1 MPNKE
6 NTADKLSYSV
16 FLNEIVEQLWPNIN
30 VAGSQMIKEIAEPMF
45 KTMLPGPLKTLHFT
59 KIDLGTVPLKL
70 NGVLVSKTT
79 TEGIKLDMN
88 VDWDGECDI
97 TLDADMIP
105 SLGVKHVKLRGRL
118 SVLLGPL
125 TNIIPLIGAAQ
136 LAFINPPLLELDFTG
151 AANVAD
157 FSAIDGAVRGIML
170 SIINSMLT
178 LPNRFLLTLDAKNA
192 YFKTYLPPQG
202 VIRITVE

>member
-1 MPNKE
+1 VHTFIKWHTVNAKQG
-6 NTADKLSYSV
+6 NSADKLSYSV

-97 TLDADMIP
+97 KLDADMIP
-105 SLGVKHVKLRGRL
+105 ELVPLPKLC
-118 SVLLGPL
+118 
-125 TNIIPLIGAAQ
+125 TA
-136 LAFINPPLLELDFTG
+136 
-151 AANVAD
+151 
-157 FSAIDGAVRGIML
+157 SAICV
-170 SIINSMLT
+170 IIA
-178 LPNRFLLTLDAKNA
+178 D
-192 YFKTYLPPQG
+192 Y
-202 VIRITVE
+202 E

>member
-70 NGVLVSKTT
+70 NGVLLSPL
-79 TEGIKLDMN
+79 KLTIIQPLAARHE
-88 VDWDGECDI
+88 V
-97 TLDADMIP
+97 A
-105 SLGVKHVKLRGRL
+105 SRL
-118 SVLLGPL
+118 SKSRDAILAGDFKQAWASMQAVL
-125 TNIIPLIGAAQ
+125 
-136 LAFINPPLLELDFTG
+136 
-151 AANVAD
+151 
-157 FSAIDGAVRGIML
+157 S
-170 SIINSMLT
+170 SC
-178 LPNRFLLTLDAKNA
+178 
-192 YFKTYLPPQG
+192 
-202 VIRITVE
+202 

>member
-70 NGVLVSKTT
+70 NGFLVSKTT

-97 TLDADMIP
+97 KLDADMIP
-105 SLGVKHVKLRGRL
+105 ELVPLPKLY
-118 SVLLGPL
+118 SVCYMC
-125 TNIIPLIGAAQ
+125 
-136 LAFINPPLLELDFTG
+136 DHC
-151 AANVAD
+151 
-157 FSAIDGAVRGIML
+157 
-170 SIINSMLT
+170 
-178 LPNRFLLTLDAKNA
+178 
-192 YFKTYLPPQG
+192 
-202 VIRITVE
+202 

>member
-1 MPNKE
+1 VHTCIKWHCFTVKPSGE
-6 NTADKLSYSV
+6 NTADSLFYSV

-70 NGVLVSKTT
+70 NGVLVSKTQ

-97 TLDADMIP
+97 KLDADMIP
-105 SLGVKHVKLRGRL
+105 E
-118 SVLLGPL
+118 
-125 TNIIPLIGAAQ
+125 
-136 LAFINPPLLELDFTG
+136 LAGYSHSYCTG
-151 AANVAD
+151 YA
-157 FSAIDGAVRGIML
+157 FESAHISQNLFWDV
-170 SIINSMLT
+170 
-178 LPNRFLLTLDAKNA
+178 
-192 YFKTYLPPQG
+192 
-202 VIRITVE
+202 

>member
-1 MPNKE
+1 LGNSSKSKQKLYSHRHRE
-6 NTADKLSYSV
+6 HVCDHDREDDRHGQRRASWYVHTFIKWHTVNAKQGNSADKLSYSV

-97 TLDADMIP
+97 KLDADMIP
-105 SLGVKHVKLRGRL
+105 ELVPLPKLY
-118 SVLLGPL
+118 SVCYMC
-125 TNIIPLIGAAQ
+125 
-136 LAFINPPLLELDFTG
+136 DHC
-151 AANVAD
+151 
-157 FSAIDGAVRGIML
+157 
-170 SIINSMLT
+170 
-178 LPNRFLLTLDAKNA
+178 
-192 YFKTYLPPQG
+192 
-202 VIRITVE
+202 

>member
-1 MPNKE
+1 VKPSGE
-6 NTADKLSYSV
+6 NTADSLFNSV

-70 NGVLVSKTT
+70 NGVLVSKTQ

-97 TLDADMIP
+97 KLDADMIP
-105 SLGVKHVKLRGRL
+105 E
-118 SVLLGPL
+118 
-125 TNIIPLIGAAQ
+125 
-136 LAFINPPLLELDFTG
+136 LAGYSHSYCTG
-151 AANVAD
+151 YA
-157 FSAIDGAVRGIML
+157 FESAHISQNLFWDV
-170 SIINSMLT
+170 
-178 LPNRFLLTLDAKNA
+178 
-192 YFKTYLPPQG
+192 
-202 VIRITVE
+202 